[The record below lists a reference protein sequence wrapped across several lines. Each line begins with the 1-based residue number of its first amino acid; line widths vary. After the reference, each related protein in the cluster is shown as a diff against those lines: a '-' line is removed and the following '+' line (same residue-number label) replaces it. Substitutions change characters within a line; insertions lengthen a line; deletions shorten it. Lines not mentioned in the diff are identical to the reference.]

1 MSKTEKIYIGVILAL
16 CALVIAI
23 SVTGIILRNEN
34 RVMHKILELS
44 CQTTYHEQQCMEGVD
59 LFLKNPDLVDKS
71 FDQYVNR
78 YKR

>member
-1 MSKTEKIYIGVILAL
+1 MTKTEKIYAVAIAILTATLIGVCI
-16 CALVIAI
+16 
-23 SVTGIILRNEN
+23 TGIMLKNEN

-59 LFLKNPDLVDKS
+59 LFLKNPELVEKS
-71 FDQYVNR
+71 FDEYVNR

>member
-1 MSKTEKIYIGVILAL
+1 MTKTEKMYAIAIAILTATLIGVCI
-16 CALVIAI
+16 
-23 SVTGIILRNEN
+23 TGIMLKNEN

-59 LFLKNPDLVDKS
+59 LFLKNPELVEKS
-71 FDQYVNR
+71 FDEYVNR